1 MWTGG
6 TVLADEVVVIEPWS
20 PWPLIFPAILAVIGI
35 LASAV
40 GTRFQSKTMRES
52 GYVAFLLGALAIV
65 AMTWS
70 LAGIWD
76 SRQRADALI
85 SLGYESPTFSGSL
98 NLAGNRLAPL
108 AWQAVRDGER
118 VRGVLRPLGDDRW
131 EVAEIEEDED

>member
-1 MWTGG
+1 M
-6 TVLADEVVVIEPWS
+6 LAVEVVVIEPWS
-20 PWPLIFPAILAVIGI
+20 PWPLIFPAVLAVIGI

-40 GTRFQSKTMRES
+40 GTRFQSKTMRET
-52 GYVAFLLGALAIV
+52 GYVAFLLGALAVV

-70 LAGIWD
+70 LSGIWD

-85 SLGYESPTFSGSL
+85 SLGYETPTFSGSL
-98 NLAGNRLAPL
+98 NLAGNRLAPI

-131 EVAEIEEDED
+131 EVAEIEEHED

>member
-1 MWTGG
+1 
-6 TVLADEVVVIEPWS
+6 VLADEVVVIEPWS
-20 PWPLIFPAILAVIGI
+20 PWPLIFPAIVAVIGI

-40 GTRFQSKTMRES
+40 GTRFQSKTMRET
-52 GYVAFLLGALAIV
+52 GYVAFVLGALAIV

-98 NLAGNRLAPL
+98 NLAGNRLAPI
-108 AWQAVRDGER
+108 AWQAVRDEER
-118 VRGVLRPLGDDRW
+118 VRGVLRPLGGDRW
-131 EVAEIEEDED
+131 EVAEIEEHGD

>member
-1 MWTGG
+1 
-6 TVLADEVVVIEPWS
+6 
-20 PWPLIFPAILAVIGI
+20 
-35 LASAV
+35 
-40 GTRFQSKTMRES
+40 MRET
-52 GYVAFLLGALAIV
+52 GYVAFLLGALAVV

-70 LAGIWD
+70 LSGIWD

-85 SLGYESPTFSGSL
+85 SIGYETPTFSGSL
-98 NLAGNRLAPL
+98 NLAGNRLAPI

>member
-1 MWTGG
+1 
-6 TVLADEVVVIEPWS
+6 VLAGEVVVIEPWS

-40 GTRFQSKTMRES
+40 GTRFQSEPMRET
-52 GYVAFLLGALAIV
+52 GFVAFLLGVLAIL

-85 SLGYESPTFSGSL
+85 SLGYETPTFSGSL
-98 NLAGNRLAPL
+98 NLAGSRLAPL

-118 VRGVLRPLGDDRW
+118 VRGVLRPLGGDRW
-131 EVAEIEEDED
+131 EVVEIEEDED

>member
-1 MWTGG
+1 M
-6 TVLADEVVVIEPWS
+6 LAGEVVVIEPWS

-40 GTRFQSKTMRES
+40 GTRFQSKPMRET
-52 GYVAFLLGALAIV
+52 GYVAFLLGVLAIV

-85 SLGYESPTFSGSL
+85 SLGYETPTFSGSL
-98 NLAGNRLAPL
+98 NLAGSRLAPI

-118 VRGVLRPLGDDRW
+118 VRGVLHPLGGDRW
-131 EVAEIEEDED
+131 EVAEIEEDEG

>member
-1 MWTGG
+1 MLLLTSAI
-6 TVLADEVVVIEPWS
+6 ADEVVRIEPWS
-20 PWPLIFPAILAVIGI
+20 PWPLIFPAILAVIGV

-40 GTRFQSKTMRES
+40 GTRFQSKTMRET
-52 GYVAFLLGALAIV
+52 GYVAFLLGALAVV

-70 LAGIWD
+70 LSGIWD

-85 SLGYESPTFSGSL
+85 SLGYETPTFSGSL
-98 NLAGNRLAPL
+98 NLAGNRLAPI

-131 EVAEIEEDED
+131 EVAQIEEDED

>member
-1 MWTGG
+1 
-6 TVLADEVVVIEPWS
+6 VLAAEVVVIEPWS

-35 LASAV
+35 LASV
-40 GTRFQSKTMRES
+40 IGTRFESKTMRES
-52 GYVAFLLGALAIV
+52 GYVAFLIAGLALV

-76 SRQRADALI
+76 SQQRADAMI

-98 NLAGNRLAPL
+98 NLAGDRLAPI
-108 AWQAVRDGER
+108 AWQAVHDGER

-131 EVAEIEEDED
+131 EIAEIDEDD

>member
-1 MWTGG
+1 M
-6 TVLADEVVVIEPWS
+6 LAGEVVVIEPWS

-40 GTRFQSKTMRES
+40 GTRFQSKPMRET
-52 GYVAFLLGALAIV
+52 GYVAFLLGVLAIV

-85 SLGYESPTFSGSL
+85 SLGYETPTFSGSL
-98 NLAGNRLAPL
+98 NLAGGRLAPI

-118 VRGVLRPLGDDRW
+118 VRGVLRSLGDDRW
-131 EVAEIEEDED
+131 EVAEIEEDEG

>member
-1 MWTGG
+1 M
-6 TVLADEVVVIEPWS
+6 LAGEVVVIEPWS
-20 PWPLIFPAILAVIGI
+20 PWPLIFPAILAVVGI

-40 GTRFQSKTMRES
+40 GTRFQSKTMRET

-98 NLAGNRLAPL
+98 NLAGSRLPPI
-108 AWQAVRDGER
+108 AWQAVHDGER
-118 VRGVLRPLGDDRW
+118 VRGVLRPLGGDRW
-131 EVAEIEEDED
+131 EVAEIDEDDD

>member
-1 MWTGG
+1 M
-6 TVLADEVVVIEPWS
+6 LAGEVVVIEPWS

-40 GTRFQSKTMRES
+40 GTRFQSEPMRET
-52 GYVAFLLGALAIV
+52 GFVAFLLGVLAIL

-85 SLGYESPTFSGSL
+85 SLGYETPTFSGSL
-98 NLAGNRLAPL
+98 NLAGSRLAPL
-108 AWQAVRDGER
+108 AWQAVRNGER
-118 VRGVLRPLGDDRW
+118 VRGVLRPLGGDRW
-131 EVAEIEEDED
+131 EVVEIEEDED

>member
-1 MWTGG
+1 MLPEAVG
-6 TVLADEVVVIEPWS
+6 EVVVLEPWS

-35 LASAV
+35 AASVV
-40 GTRFQSKTMRES
+40 GTRYGSKPMRES
-52 GYVAFLLGALAIV
+52 GYVIFLFGALAIV

-85 SLGYESPTFSGSL
+85 SLGYKTPTFSGSL
-98 NLAGNRLAPL
+98 YVAGGTLAPL

-131 EVAEIEEDED
+131 EVAEIEEE